1 MKILVTGGAGFI
13 GSALIRFL
21 IKTTEHQVINVDKL
35 SYASNLKS
43 LDSVTDNE
51 NYSFYEYDI
60 CNRKKIDNLLENEKP
75 DVIFNLA
82 AESHVDN
89 SLANSRD
96 FIFSNIIGTYELI
109 ESTRNYLLKN
119 QNKNNFR
126 FIHISTDE
134 VFGDLSP
141 DDSPFTETN
150 SYKPSSPYSASK
162 ASSDHLVRSWFRS
175 YGFPA
180 IITNCSNNY
189 GPYQYPEKL
198 IPLVISKAIKGK
210 KLPIYG
216 SGLQIRDWLHVEDHI
231 SALYKVLLNGRVG
244 DSYNIGGKNEKTN
257 LSVVK
262 EICRILDETIKVK
275 PNNISSFSDLISF
288 VDDRPGHDL
297 RYAIDASKISRELDW
312 DVKYNFDDGLKHTV
326 DWYLDNTSWVSETL
340 K

>member
-198 IPLVISKAIKGK
+198 IPLVISKAVKGES
-210 KLPIYG
+210 LPIYG
-216 SGLQIRDWLHVEDHI
+216 NGLQIRDWLHVEDHI

-257 LSVVK
+257 LSK
-262 EICRILDETIKVK
+262 
-275 PNNISSFSDLISF
+275 SF
-288 VDDRPGHDL
+288 G
-297 RYAIDASKISRELDW
+297 
-312 DVKYNFDDGLKHTV
+312 G
-326 DWYLDNTSWVSETL
+326 
-340 K
+340 